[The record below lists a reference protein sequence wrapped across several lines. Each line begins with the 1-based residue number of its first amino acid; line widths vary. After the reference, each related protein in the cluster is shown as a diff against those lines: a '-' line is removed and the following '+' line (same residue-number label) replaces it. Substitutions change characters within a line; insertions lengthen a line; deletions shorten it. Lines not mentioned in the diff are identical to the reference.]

1 MLWCLNSVC
10 IFVLNL
16 KKQNNIKKSH
26 LRKLKL
32 SIDID
37 SVNIYVELGSR
48 VDPIHIAYWVIDEWE
63 EDAEVA
69 ISIFRAIELFYI
81 DKRIIKN
88 IGYCFGKYSPYIC
101 NEFKKQSK

>member
-1 MLWCLNSVC
+1 ME
-10 IFVLNL
+10 F
-16 KKQNNIKKSH
+16 KKSH

-81 DKRIIKN
+81 DKKELLKN
-88 IGYCFGKYSPYIC
+88 IGYCLVD
-101 NEFKKQSK
+101 

>member
-1 MLWCLNSVC
+1 ME
-10 IFVLNL
+10 F
-16 KKQNNIKKSH
+16 KKSH

-63 EDAEVA
+63 EMLKLYQY
-69 ISIFRAIELFYI
+69 SGLL
-81 DKRIIKN
+81 N
-88 IGYCFGKYSPYIC
+88 CFI
-101 NEFKKQSK
+101 

>member
-16 KKQNNIKKSH
+16 KLNNMEFKKSH

-37 SVNIYVELGSR
+37 SVNIYVEL
-48 VDPIHIAYWVIDEWE
+48 VVLTQYILPI
-63 EDAEVA
+63 
-69 ISIFRAIELFYI
+69 
-81 DKRIIKN
+81 
-88 IGYCFGKYSPYIC
+88 G
-101 NEFKKQSK
+101 

>member
-1 MLWCLNSVC
+1 ME
-10 IFVLNL
+10 F
-16 KKQNNIKKSH
+16 KKSH

-81 DKRIIKN
+81 DKKIIKK
-88 IGYCFGKYSPYIC
+88 I
-101 NEFKKQSK
+101 

>member
-1 MLWCLNSVC
+1 ME
-10 IFVLNL
+10 F
-16 KKQNNIKKSH
+16 KKSH

-48 VDPIHIAYWVIDEWE
+48 VDPIHIAYWVIDE

-69 ISIFRAIELFYI
+69 ISILGLL
-81 DKRIIKN
+81 N
-88 IGYCFGKYSPYIC
+88 CFI
-101 NEFKKQSK
+101 

>member
-1 MLWCLNSVC
+1 ME
-10 IFVLNL
+10 F
-16 KKQNNIKKSH
+16 KKSH

-63 EDAEVA
+63 EDA
-69 ISIFRAIELFYI
+69 SCYNQYSGLL
-81 DKRIIKN
+81 N
-88 IGYCFGKYSPYIC
+88 CFI
-101 NEFKKQSK
+101 

>member
-1 MLWCLNSVC
+1 ME
-10 IFVLNL
+10 F
-16 KKQNNIKKSH
+16 KSH

-48 VDPIHIAYWVIDEWE
+48 DPIHIAYWVIDEWE

-81 DKRIIKN
+81 DKN
-88 IGYCFGKYSPYIC
+88 Y
-101 NEFKKQSK
+101 

>member
-1 MLWCLNSVC
+1 ME
-10 IFVLNL
+10 F
-16 KKQNNIKKSH
+16 KKSH

-37 SVNIYVELGSR
+37 SVYVEGSR

-81 DKRIIKN
+81 DKKELLKI
-88 IGYCFGKYSPYIC
+88 
-101 NEFKKQSK
+101 